1 MALVALMDNQPAAAT
16 KLRRATQACD
26 FCRGR
31 SIKCKQYPGFDSGS
45 QHVSSIASC
54 LTCVE
59 YGRECIRSRQPK
71 KRGTKPR
78 GQNCLGEAKVVS
90 HGDDLLG
97 DNVKLRL
104 QQRRKVLTALLDI
117 YLDTIHPLYVRQL
130 PCDT

>member
-1 MALVALMDNQPAAAT
+1 MECQFAVVR

-31 SIKCKQYPGFDSGS
+31 GIKCKPNPGYDGGGPA
-45 QHVSSIASC
+45 VATIATC

-78 GQNCLGEAKVVS
+78 VQAHPEEPKVVS
-90 HGDDLLG
+90 HADDLL
-97 DNVKLRL
+97 DDVVKLRL
-104 QQRRKVLTALLDI
+104 QQRRKVLTTLLDI
-117 YLDTIHPLYVRQL
+117 YLDTIHPLYALQESAGIL
-130 PCDT
+130 WH